1 MTIEEKLK
9 LLPEKPGVYIMKD
22 KSGKIIYVGKAVVLK
37 NRVRQYFQ
45 NKEKQLPKV
54 KVMLSHVEDFEYI
67 VTDTELEAL
76 MLECNLIKKYKP
88 KYNVLLK
95 DDKNYPYIK
104 VTVNEEYPR
113 IMFTRRIEPDGAKYF
128 GPYSSAFAV
137 RETIKLVRKMFPIRT
152 CNKNIEKDMGKV
164 RECLYYHIGLCSA
177 PCTNKINKEDYRKL
191 VDQAVLFLDGKRD
204 WLIQKLKEDMK
215 KAAEELRFEEA
226 ARIRDQIFAIERTSE
241 KQKVVSVGEDEQD
254 IISMARSADIS
265 CIQVF
270 FVRDGK
276 LSGREHYYMKNTEGM
291 ERGEIISSFIKQF
304 YEGAPYIPKEIITD
318 VELDESELLSEWLS
332 QKRGNKVFITIP
344 MRGKKKELVDMVYQ
358 NALEALK
365 NDISI
370 REEISKAQVVLELSN
385 LVGLDYA
392 KRIEAYDIS
401 NTRGQDNVGSMV
413 VFVDGKPKKSQYRKF
428 NIKYVEGQDDY
439 ESMREV
445 IERRF
450 LHAIEEKELIEKG
463 ELEEDKAK
471 FAEMPDLI
479 FVDGGIGHVN
489 AVLQVLSG
497 LGISI
502 PVYGMVKDSKHR
514 TRGLVSPQG
523 EIDIPMT
530 SKAFRLIAQIQEE
543 AHRFA
548 ITFHKEKQSK
558 RFKSELLNIPG
569 IGEKRAKAL
578 YDAFKSIEEI
588 KRASVEDLKKVE
600 GMNEKA
606 AQAVYEYFRK

>member
-1 MTIEEKLK
+1 
-9 LLPEKPGVYIMKD
+9 
-22 KSGKIIYVGKAVVLK
+22 
-37 NRVRQYFQ
+37 
-45 NKEKQLPKV
+45 
-54 KVMLSHVEDFEYI
+54 
-67 VTDTELEAL
+67 
-76 MLECNLIKKYKP
+76 LECNLIKKYKP
-88 KYNVLLK
+88 RYNVLLK

-318 VELDESELLSEWLS
+318 VELDERELLSEWLS

-344 MRGKKKELVDMVYQ
+344 VRGKKKELVDMVYQ

-370 REEISKAQVVLELSN
+370 REEISKDQAVLELSN

-588 KRASVEDLKKVE
+588 KRASVEDLEKVE

>member
-177 PCTNKINKEDYRKL
+177 PCTNKINKEDYIKL

-344 MRGKKKELVDMVYQ
+344 VRGKKKELVDMVYQ